1 MLLAISLTKIKNTL
15 LSKIDKED
23 SVEVEKVERY
33 IYLIKLLRRLTDIVD
48 KEGATTVTDNGPQ
61 KFTKPHPALVELSK
75 INSQLIALEKT
86 FNFKPIVKEKAKLEV
101 LKNNDDDKRVS
112 LV

>member
-1 MLLAISLTKIKNTL
+1 MAISLTKIKNTL
-15 LSKIDKED
+15 LNKIDKED

-33 IYLIKLLRRLTDIVD
+33 IYLVKLLRRLTDIVD
-48 KEGATTVTDNGPQ
+48 NEGATTVTDNGPQ

-86 FNFKPIVKEKAKLEV
+86 FNFKPIVKEKTKLEV
-101 LKNNDDDKRVS
+101 LKKDNDERVS